1 MRKVTII
8 ILLFLTGAI
17 VPATVLSQEREIDWL
32 QNINQA
38 VPSLKPVSIVITE
51 TTIPINL
58 AIPGGM
64 GIYALLNGNDE
75 LMQDALGIALASG
88 INWGLTVALKNSFRR
103 NRPAITYPGMFDIY
117 EVRTDFAM
125 PSGHT
130 SSAFSTATSLTL
142 RYPEWYVAVP
152 AYVWAS
158 SVGFS
163 RMHLGLH
170 YPTDILAGAALGA
183 GSAWLT
189 WKLNKWFWKHYDLK
203 GVKIKRK

>member
-8 ILLFLTGAI
+8 ILLFLTGAL
-17 VPATVLSQEREIDWL
+17 VPATVMSQQTEIEWL
-32 QNINQA
+32 QNINHSA
-38 VPSLKPVSIVITE
+38 PGLKPLSVVLTE

-64 GIYALLNGNDE
+64 GLYALFSGNND
-75 LMQDALGIALASG
+75 LMKEALGIAFASG
-88 INWGLTVALKNSFRR
+88 INWGLTIALKNSFRR
-103 NRPAITYPGMFDIY
+103 ERPDITYPGMLDIY
-117 EVRTDFAM
+117 EVRSDFAM

-152 AYVWAS
+152 AYVWAT

-163 RMHLGLH
+163 RMHLGVH
-170 YPTDILAGAALGA
+170 YPTDILAGAVLGA
-183 GSAWLT
+183 GSAWLS
-189 WKLNKWFWKHYDLK
+189 WKLNQWFWSQYDLR

>member
-8 ILLFLTGAI
+8 ILLFLTGAL
-17 VPATVLSQEREIDWL
+17 VPATVMSQQTEIDWL
-32 QNINQA
+32 QNINQSA
-38 VPSLKPVSIVITE
+38 PGLKPVSIVITE

-64 GIYALLNGNDE
+64 GLYALFSGNDE
-75 LMQDALGIALASG
+75 LMKDALGIALASG
-88 INWGLTVALKNSFRR
+88 INWGLTEALKRSFGRE
-103 NRPAITYPGMFDIY
+103 RPDITYPGMLDIY

-152 AYVWAS
+152 AYVWAT
-158 SVGFS
+158 SVGYS

-183 GSAWLT
+183 GSAWLS
-189 WKLNKWFWKHYDLK
+189 WKLNQWFWNRYDLR